1 MITSS
6 HDTCSLKCMF
16 NVQLSVNCVY
26 SGFRQAKLE
35 NGHSG
40 QKDKFTVNDFPIKLP
55 ATLLAECTIE
65 ISNKPS
71 KNSM

>member
-1 MITSS
+1 M
-6 HDTCSLKCMF
+6 HVCKHVMF

-26 SGFRQAKLE
+26 SDFRQVKSV
-35 NGHSG
+35 NGHTG
-40 QKDKFTVNDFPIKLP
+40 RKGIFAVNDFPIKLP

-65 ISNKPS
+65 ITNKPN

>member
-1 MITSS
+1 M
-6 HDTCSLKCMF
+6 L

-26 SGFRQAKLE
+26 SDFRQVKSV

-40 QKDKFTVNDFPIKLP
+40 RKGILAVNDFPIKLP

-65 ISNKPS
+65 ISNKPD

>member
-1 MITSS
+1 
-6 HDTCSLKCMF
+6 MF

-26 SGFRQAKLE
+26 LGFRQTKLE
-35 NGHSG
+35 NGHFRR
-40 QKDKFTVNDFPIKLP
+40 KDISTVNDFPIKLP

-71 KNSM
+71 NNSM